1 MKKIPSKRPFKFF
14 YMQEEL
20 GRQYNDLD
28 GIWKMV
34 NFVTLLAIVIALAG
48 IFGLISLAASKR
60 TKEIGIRKVL
70 GASVQGIAMLL
81 SRDFII
87 LLVIAMLV
95 GLPLAYTFVIKYL
108 ASFEYHVDLP
118 WYIFVL
124 VALAALLVT
133 VLTVGFQ
140 GIKAALAD
148 PVKSLRSE

>member
-1 MKKIPSKRPFKFF
+1 
-14 YMQEEL
+14 
-20 GRQYNDLD
+20 
-28 GIWKMV
+28 MV
-34 NFVTLLAIVIALAG
+34 NFVTFLAIVIALST

-60 TKEIGIRKVL
+60 TQEIGIRKVL
-70 GASVQGIAMLL
+70 GASVEGIAMLL

-95 GLPLAYTFVIKYL
+95 GLPLAYMFVIKYL
-108 ASFEYHVDLP
+108 ASFEYHVRLP
-118 WYIFVL
+118 WYVFVL
-124 VALAALLVT
+124 VALGALALT